1 MRSCCMLLMDTTPII
16 FLAKIDKLDLLLNF
30 DLPIFMPREVYFEL
44 TEKRVFEQGGA
55 QSAEELSIKLFIDG
69 QCDRNRMRVV
79 TTIVC
84 EATALQRERDP
95 SYRSK
100 GDGEVAAN
108 SLFLNRD
115 KHGIRGPALLLY
127 EDSDMELLFR
137 REDVHFLTTYAMLV
151 SMEKLDCLE
160 SADKE
165 WSRLSEIYE
174 QKNREPLEKRNIDI
188 SARGDTEYISR
199 IKPPGKR

>member
-16 FLAKIDKLDLLLNF
+16 YLAKIDRLDLLLNF

-44 TEKRVFEQGGA
+44 TEKQVFEQGGA
-55 QSAEELSIKLFIDG
+55 QNAEELSIKSFIDE

-84 EATALQRERDP
+84 QATAFQRERDP
-95 SYRSK
+95 NYRSH

-115 KHGIRGPALLLY
+115 KYGLRGPALLLY
-127 EDSDMELLFR
+127 EDTDTEFLFR

-151 SMEKLDCLE
+151 CMEELEYLD

-174 QKNREPLEKRNIDI
+174 QKNKKPLEKRKMDI
-188 SARGDTEYISR
+188 SARGDTEYVSR